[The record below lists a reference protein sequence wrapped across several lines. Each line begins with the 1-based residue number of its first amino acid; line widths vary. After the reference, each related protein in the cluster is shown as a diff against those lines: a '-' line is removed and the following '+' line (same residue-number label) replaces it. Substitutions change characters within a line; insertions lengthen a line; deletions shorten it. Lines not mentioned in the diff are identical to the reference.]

1 MFVDADYVTAGGV
14 RVARRCTELPFASAL
29 DGVAQR
35 LDTQR
40 GALLSSSYEFPGRY
54 KRWSM
59 AFYDPPLELATRGDG
74 FTLSALNRRGTVLL
88 APLANALDGHP
99 HVAQLTVEADRITG
113 RVRAPAPG
121 FAESERSR
129 QPSAFSIV
137 RAVIALFANP
147 DDGNLGLYGA
157 FGYDLVYQFEPLE
170 LRKPRPDDQRDLV
183 AFLPDA
189 LILVDNQRQR
199 AMRLDY
205 DFTVGTATGGDAT
218 TVGLPRTGARFE
230 PRGTAGA
237 SERRSDYPPGGYAEL
252 VRQALPYF
260 GRGDLFEVVPGQ
272 SFYEPCTAAPSVLF
286 DTLRRINPSPYGFLF
301 NLGGEYL
308 IGASPEMFVRV
319 EGGRIETC
327 PISGTIARGRDALE
341 DAERILTL
349 LSSRKDEAEL
359 TMCTD
364 VDRNDKSRVCKPGSV
379 RVIGRRQ
386 IELYSHLIHT
396 VDHVEG
402 ELRPGADGLD
412 AFLSHAWAVTVTG
425 APKRAALAFIEAVEA
440 TPRRWYGGA
449 VGCLGFNGNINTG
462 LTLRTIFLKDSVA
475 EVRVG
480 ATLLAD
486 SIPEDEERETH
497 VKAAASLKT
506 IALAQAAATDPAR
519 SAPIRSDDAAI
530 SMVGAGKR
538 VLLIDCEDSFV
549 HTLAGYI
556 EATGAAVTVL
566 RHNFAAARLEDR
578 WDLVVLSP
586 GPGRPAEFG
595 VPDLVRSCIARGLPV
610 FGVCLG
616 LQGIVEALG
625 GALGVMPEPR
635 HGKPGTVT
643 VRDAQSRLFQDL
655 PSSFAVGRYH
665 SLHAL
670 PDRLPS
676 ALRATAVAEDGVVMA
691 VEHESLPIAGVQFHP
706 ESIMSLAGGIGPRI
720 IANVMTA
727 LAVGARGP
735 DDAIGTSAGAD
746 RRAVV

>member
-1 MFVDADYVTAGGV
+1 MFDDADYVTAGGV
-14 RVARRCTELPFASAL
+14 RVARHCVELPFASAL
-29 DGVAQR
+29 DGIAER

-74 FTLSALNRRGTVLL
+74 FSLSALNPRGAVLL
-88 APLANALDGHP
+88 APLADALQTHA
-99 HVAQLTVEADRITG
+99 HVASLTVAPDRIAG
-113 RVRAPAPG
+113 QVRAAEPG

-129 QPSAFSIV
+129 QPSSFSIV
-137 RAVIALFANP
+137 RAVIALLTSP
-147 DDGNLGLYGA
+147 DDAHLGLYGA
-157 FGYDLVYQFEPLE
+157 FGYDLVYQFEPLV
-170 LRKPRPDDQRDLV
+170 LQKPRPDDQRDLV
-183 AFLPDA
+183 AFVPDS

-205 DFTVGTATGGDAT
+205 EFAVGDTTTSGRPGGGASFDA
-218 TVGLPRTGARFE
+218 RGARRA
-230 PRGTAGA
+230 PAQ
-237 SERRSDYPPGGYAEL
+237 RSDYPPGGYAAL

-272 SFYEPCTAAPSVLF
+272 SFYEPCAAPPSVLF
-286 DTLRRINPSPYGFLF
+286 ETLRRINPSPYGFLL

-319 EGGRIETC
+319 EGGRVETC

-364 VDRNDKSRVCKPGSV
+364 VDRNDKSRVCRPGTV

-402 ELRPGADGLD
+402 ELRPGADALD

-425 APKRAALAFIEAVEA
+425 APKRAALAFIEAVET
-440 TPRRWYGGA
+440 TPRGWYGGA

-506 IALAQAAATDPAR
+506 IALAHAATMPPSADAPAIVP
-519 SAPIRSDDAAI
+519 ADMA
-530 SMVGAGKR
+530 GAGK
-538 VLLIDCEDSFV
+538 
-549 HTLAGYI
+549 
-556 EATGAAVTVL
+556 
-566 RHNFAAARLEDR
+566 
-578 WDLVVLSP
+578 
-586 GPGRPAEFG
+586 
-595 VPDLVRSCIARGLPV
+595 
-610 FGVCLG
+610 
-616 LQGIVEALG
+616 
-625 GALGVMPEPR
+625 
-635 HGKPGTVT
+635 
-643 VRDAQSRLFQDL
+643 
-655 PSSFAVGRYH
+655 
-665 SLHAL
+665 
-670 PDRLPS
+670 
-676 ALRATAVAEDGVVMA
+676 
-691 VEHESLPIAGVQFHP
+691 
-706 ESIMSLAGGIGPRI
+706 
-720 IANVMTA
+720 
-727 LAVGARGP
+727 
-735 DDAIGTSAGAD
+735 
-746 RRAVV
+746 

>member
-1 MFVDADYVTAGGV
+1 MFNDADYVTAGGV
-14 RVARRCTELPFASAL
+14 RVARRCVELPFASAL
-29 DGVAQR
+29 DGIAER
-35 LDTQR
+35 LDTRR

-59 AFYDPPLELATRGDG
+59 AFYDPPLELATRGDS
-74 FTLSALNRRGTVLL
+74 FTLSALNPRGAVLL
-88 APLANALDGHP
+88 APLAGTLDRHP
-99 HVAQLTVEADRITG
+99 HVASLTVAPDRIAG
-113 RVRAPAPG
+113 RVRAAEPG

-137 RAVIALFANP
+137 RAVIALLASP
-147 DDGNLGLYGA
+147 EDAHLGLYGA
-157 FGYDLVYQFEPLE
+157 FGYDLVYQFEPLA
-170 LRKPRPDDQRDLV
+170 LHKPRPDDQRDLV
-183 AFLPDA
+183 AFVPDA

-205 DFTVGTATGGDAT
+205 EFAVGAAT
-218 TVGLPRTGARFE
+218 TEGLPRGGASFDSRGARHA
-230 PRGTAGA
+230 PT
-237 SERRSDYPPGGYAEL
+237 RRSDYPPGGYAAL

-260 GRGDLFEVVPGQ
+260 ARGDLFEVVPGQ
-272 SFYEPCTAAPSVLF
+272 SFYEPCAAPPSVLF
-286 DTLRRINPSPYGFLF
+286 ETLRRINPSPYGFLL

-319 EGGRIETC
+319 EGERVETC

-402 ELRPGADGLD
+402 ELREGADGLD

-425 APKRAALAFIEAVEA
+425 APKRAALAFIETLET

-506 IALAQAAATDPAR
+506 IALARAADAAPTVPPLDTTGAAA
-519 SAPIRSDDAAI
+519 
-530 SMVGAGKR
+530 GAGKR
-538 VLLIDCEDSFV
+538 VLLVDCEDSFV
-549 HTLAGYI
+549 HTLAGYV

-566 RHNFAAARLEDR
+566 RHRFAAARLDDG

-595 VPDLVRSCIARGLPV
+595 VPELVRACAARGLPV

-616 LQGIVEALG
+616 LQGIVEAFG
-625 GALGVMPEPR
+625 GTLGVMPEPR

-643 VRDAQSRLFQDL
+643 VQAPDSGLFRGL
-655 PSSFAVGRYH
+655 PASFTVGRYH

-670 PDRLPS
+670 PELLPP
-676 ALRATAVAEDGVVMA
+676 ALRATAIAEDGVVMA
-691 VEHESLPIAGVQFHP
+691 VEHASLPIAGVQFHP
-706 ESIMSLAGGIGPRI
+706 ESIMSLAGGVGPRI
-720 IANVMTA
+720 IANVMAT
-727 LAVGARGP
+727 LAVAAQEAGHAAGS
-735 DDAIGTSAGAD
+735 DTVSDTGAD
-746 RRAVV
+746 RRAVG

>member
-1 MFVDADYVTAGGV
+1 MFDDADYVTAGGV
-14 RVARRCTELPFASAL
+14 RVTRRATNLPFANAL
-29 DGVAQR
+29 DGVAER
-35 LDTQR
+35 LDSQR

-59 AFYDPPLELATRGDG
+59 AFIDPPLELSTRGDG
-74 FTLSALNRRGTVLL
+74 FTLWALNRRGQVLL
-88 APLANALDGHP
+88 APLAAALERHP
-99 HVAQLTVEADRITG
+99 HVAGVQVSAEQVAG
-113 RVRAPAPG
+113 RVHAAKPG

-137 RAVIALFANP
+137 RAVIALLASP
-147 DDGNLGLYGA
+147 ADEHLGLYGA

-170 LRKPRPDDQRDLV
+170 LRKKRRDDQRDLV
-183 AFLPDA
+183 AYLPDA
-189 LILVDNQRQR
+189 LILVDNQRQQ
-199 AMRLDY
+199 AVRLDY
-205 DFTVGTATGGDAT
+205 EFAVGGKT
-218 TVGLPRTGARFE
+218 THGEPRVGAHFEPQGARRE
-230 PRGTAGA
+230 LVDP
-237 SERRSDYPPGGYAEL
+237 SDYPAGGYADL

-260 GRGDLFEVVPGQ
+260 ARGDLFEVVPGQ
-272 SFYEPCTAAPSVLF
+272 SFYEPCDAMPSVLF
-286 DTLRRINPSPYGFLF
+286 ETLRRINPSPYGFLF

-319 EGGRIETC
+319 EGRRVETC

-402 ELRPGADGLD
+402 ELRDGADGMD

-425 APKRAALAFIEAVEA
+425 APKRAALAFIEAVEK
-440 TPRRWYGGA
+440 TPRGWYGGA
-449 VGCLGFNGNINTG
+449 VGCLYFNGNVNTG

-486 SIPEDEERETH
+486 SIPEEEERETH

-506 IALAQAAATDPAR
+506 IALAQAAELPPAAAVTV
-519 SAPIRSDDAAI
+519 APIAAA
-530 SMVGAGKR
+530 GAGKR
-538 VLLIDCEDSFV
+538 VLLVDCEDSFV
-549 HTLAGYI
+549 HTLAGYV

-566 RHNFAAARLEDR
+566 RHTFAPAHLDGG
-578 WDLVVLSP
+578 WNLVVLSP
-586 GPGRPAEFG
+586 GPGRPAAFG
-595 VPDLVRSCIARGLPV
+595 VPALVRACAERGLPV

-616 LQGIVEALG
+616 LQGIVEAFG
-625 GALGVMPEPR
+625 GTLGVMPTPR

-643 VRDAQSRLFQDL
+643 VGAAPSLLFAGC
-655 PSSFAVGRYH
+655 PPRFEVGRYH
-665 SLHAL
+665 SLHA
-670 PDRLPS
+670 PTDRLPPV
-676 ALRATAVAEDGVVMA
+676 LRATALAEDGVVMA
-691 VEHESLPIAGVQFHP
+691 VEHADLPIAGVQFHP
-706 ESIMSLAGGIGPRI
+706 ESIMSLAGGVGPRI
-720 IANVMTA
+720 VANVMA
-727 LAVGARGP
+727 RLAR
-735 DDAIGTSAGAD
+735 
-746 RRAVV
+746 